1 MPPLPQPG
9 AAPAPPG
16 RTSAVALRGS
26 RRRQPRPQALSRAG
40 EPAQGSRAGAEAPGT
55 ESRKLTDVDVAARSR
70 RRSGTARL
78 CSRRVGLGRGGKLSP
93 GVVNRR
99 ARAPPLFG
107 DQLGQAAD
115 AWPVLGE
122 HGVGLSRREVRAPG
136 ATRPWAGG
144 TGPASSEHPDPSGVP
159 EAGRPC
165 WVPAR
170 GGAGGTP
177 AHGTRLRPRRAQGS
191 RGRLAQWP
199 SGRPL
204 ATDVRT
210 DVALSSP
217 SYGIRP
223 GRGCC
228 EEASAANEGGAPGG
242 RAPLRGG
249 SAGQQSAPRPGGSW
263 GRGGASPCCRSG

>member
-70 RRSGTARL
+70 RRSGTA
-78 CSRRVGLGRGGKLSP
+78 RRVGLGRGGKLSP

-204 ATDVRT
+204 VTDVRT

-263 GRGGASPCCRSG
+263 GWCGASPCCRSG